1 MNFLATRRAGFLACF
16 FLLVLASC
24 GCGGGG
30 GEDGD
35 DSLVAVFTPAC
46 PIGDS
51 CYEGSVTMQPGG
63 TSGAVFEVQVVLNRL
78 DTVIVAADM
87 LIGFDPAVV
96 QYQGYTKGPALGDG
110 DGTTYLVT
118 PAAGEVIVSIGVPAG
133 VSVSSASV
141 MITLAFKALKA
152 GQTNLTFLD
161 KDVSDGTALYC
172 PPLKSIILLGDGGW
186 SGGLATAD

>member
-51 CYEGSVTMQPGG
+51 CYEGSVTMQPGAA
-63 TSGAVFEVQVVLNRL
+63 SGSAFEVEVVLNRL
-78 DTVIVAADM
+78 DTIIVAAD
-87 LIGFDPAVV
+87 LVIGFDPAVV
-96 QYQGYTKGPALGDG
+96 QYQGYTKGPALGTG
-110 DGTTYLVT
+110 DGTDYLVT
-118 PAAGEVIVSIGVPAG
+118 SGAGEVRVSISVSAG
-133 VSVSSASV
+133 TSVSSDSV

-152 GQTNLTFLD
+152 GQTNLNFLD
-161 KDVSDGTALYC
+161 KDVSDGTALYR
-172 PPLKSIILLGDGGW
+172 PDRSIILLGDGGW